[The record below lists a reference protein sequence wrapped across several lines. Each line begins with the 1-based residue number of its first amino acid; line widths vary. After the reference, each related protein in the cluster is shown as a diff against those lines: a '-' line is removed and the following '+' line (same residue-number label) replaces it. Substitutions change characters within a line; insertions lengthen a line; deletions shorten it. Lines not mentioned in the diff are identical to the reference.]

1 MKKKHSA
8 IIRKREA
15 EVAGRLSP
23 SWNGQDPKPVLSPD
37 GISYEV
43 SEKIGAVSYGGLGL
57 LQQVVKWSGLGEAID
72 RAVKLFKRHQ
82 PYHESDHVL
91 NLIYNVATGGTRYQ
105 DIELRR
111 QSVSFLEAVGAQK
124 IPAPSTAG
132 DFVQRFEASD
142 VVDLM
147 EAVNESRRKVWA
159 QQPRSFFERAE
170 IDVDGTIAPTRGEAK
185 EGMEISYDGQWG
197 YASLIVTLAHT
208 GEVLYAVNRSGN
220 RPSHEGAPEWLDRS
234 IELVRAAGFRS
245 VRLRG
250 DTDFSLT
257 AHFDRWTEA
266 GVEFD
271 FGIDANPS
279 FVKWAQALPEASWS
293 ELVRPSK
300 GQGKGKKRRRRRDKV
315 KPEIVK
321 TRGFKKLTLE
331 REEIAEMDY
340 RPSKAQG
347 TYRLVALRK
356 TILVE
361 KGQRRLLPQTRY
373 HFYVTNIPAAQL
385 GTAAVVRENNRRC
398 NQENVIEQLKN
409 GVEALRM
416 PSATL
421 VANWAYLVIAAQAWN
436 LKAWMGLVLP
446 ARLQARQLVKM
457 EYRRFLREIIEMPCQ
472 ILRTGRRL
480 VYRLLDVNSWSRLLL
495 EGSAWL
501 KRRPAT

>member
-15 EVAGRLSP
+15 EVADRLSP
-23 SWNGQDPKPVLSPD
+23 SWNGEDPKPVLSAE

-43 SEKIGAVSYGGLGL
+43 SEKIHAVSYGGLGL
-57 LQQVVKWSGLGEAID
+57 LRQIVKWSGLGKAID
-72 RAVKLFKRHQ
+72 QGVKLFKRHQ

-91 NLIYNVATGGTRYQ
+91 SLIYNVATGGTRYQ
-105 DIELRR
+105 DIQVRR
-111 QSVSFLEAVGAQK
+111 HSVSFLEAVGAEK

-132 DFVQRFEASD
+132 DFVRRFEASD

-159 QQPRSFFERAE
+159 QQPASFFERAE
-170 IDVDGTIAPTRGEAK
+170 IDVDGTMAPTQGECK
-185 EGMEISYDGQWG
+185 EGMDVRYDGQWG
-197 YASLIVTLAHT
+197 YAPLIVTLANT

-220 RPSHEGAPEWLDRS
+220 RPSHEGAPQWLDRS
-234 IELVRAAGFRS
+234 IELVRDAGFRT

-257 AHFDRWTEA
+257 RHFDRWTAA
-266 GVEFD
+266 GVAFD

-279 FVKWAQALPEASWS
+279 YIKWAEALPPGSWR
-293 ELVRPSK
+293 ELERSGK
-300 GQGKGKKRRRRRDKV
+300 GKEKGKKRRQRRAKV
-315 KPEIVK
+315 KPQIVQA
-321 TRGFKKLTLE
+321 RGFKKLTLE

-340 RPSKAQG
+340 RPSRAKR
-347 TYRLVALRK
+347 TYRLVVLRK
-356 TILVE
+356 TLLVE
-361 KGQRRLLPQTRY
+361 KGQKRLLPQTRHY
-373 HFYVTNIPAAQL
+373 FYVTNIPAQKL
-385 GTAAVVRENNRRC
+385 GTAGVVRENNRRC

-416 PSATL
+416 PSDTL

-436 LKAWMGLVLP
+436 LKAWLGMVLP

-472 ILRTGRRL
+472 ILRTGRRR
-480 VYRLLDVNSWSRLLL
+480 VYRLLEVNGWSRLLL

>member
-1 MKKKHSA
+1 MKKKDSA

-15 EVAGRLSP
+15 EVAQRLSP
-23 SWNGQDPKPVLSPD
+23 SWNGQDPKPVLSPEV
-37 GISYEV
+37 ISYEV
-43 SEKIGAVSYGGLGL
+43 SEKTGAVSYGGLGL
-57 LQQVVKWSGLGEAID
+57 LQQVVKWSGLGKAID
-72 RAVKLFKRHQ
+72 QAVTLLKRHQ

-91 NLIYNVATGGTRYQ
+91 SLIYNVATGGTRYQ

-111 QSVSFLEAVGAQK
+111 QSVSFLEAVGAEK

-132 DFVQRFEASD
+132 DFMRRFDAPD

-147 EAVNESRRKVWA
+147 EAVNASRLKVWA
-159 QQPRSFFERAE
+159 QQPARFFQRAE
-170 IDVDGTIAPTRGEAK
+170 IDVDGTMAPTSGECK

-197 YASLIVTLAHT
+197 YAPLIVTLANT

-220 RPSHEGAPEWLDRS
+220 RPSHEGAAEWLDRS
-234 IELVRAAGFRS
+234 IELVREAGFRK

-271 FGIDANPS
+271 FGIDAHPS
-279 FVKWAQALPEASWS
+279 FVKWAEALPEARWK
-293 ELVRPSK
+293 ELGRPSQGK
-300 GQGKGKKRRRRRDKV
+300 GKGKKRRQRRDKV

-321 TRGFKKLTLE
+321 RRGFKTLTLE
-331 REEIAEMDY
+331 REEIAEIDY
-340 RPSKAQG
+340 RPSKAKR
-347 TYRLVALRK
+347 TYRMVILRK

-361 KGQRRLLPQTRY
+361 KGQKRLLPQTRY
-373 HFYVTNIPAAQL
+373 HFYVTNISARTL
-385 GTAAVVRENNRRC
+385 GTAGVVRENNRRC

-416 PSATL
+416 PSDTL

-446 ARLQARQLVKM
+446 ARLQARELVKM
-457 EYRRFLREIIEMPCQ
+457 EYRRFLREVIEMPCQ
-472 ILRTGRRL
+472 ILRRGRQL
-480 VYRLLDVNSWSRLLL
+480 VYRLLDVNGWSRLLL
-495 EGSAWL
+495 EGSKWL
-501 KRRPAT
+501 KHRPAT

>member
-1 MKKKHSA
+1 MNKKHSA

-15 EVAGRLSP
+15 EVADRLSP
-23 SWNGQDPKPVLSPD
+23 SWNGQDPKPVLSPEV
-37 GISYEV
+37 ISYEV
-43 SEKIGAVSYGGLGL
+43 SEKTGAISYGGLGL
-57 LQQVVKWSGLGEAID
+57 LQQVVKWSGLGKAID
-72 RAVKLFKRHQ
+72 QGVKLLKRHQ

-105 DIELRR
+105 DIEMRR
-111 QSVSFLEAVGAQK
+111 QSVSYLEAVGAEK

-132 DFVQRFEASD
+132 DFVHRFDAPD

-159 QQPRSFFERAE
+159 QQPARFFQRAE
-170 IDVDGTIAPTRGEAK
+170 IDVDGTIAPTSGECK
-185 EGMEISYDGQWG
+185 EGMDISYDGQWG
-197 YASLIVTLAHT
+197 YAPLIVTLANT

-220 RPSHEGAPEWLDRS
+220 RPSHEGAAEWMDRS
-234 IELVRAAGFRS
+234 IELVREAGFRK

-271 FGIDANPS
+271 FGIAAHPS
-279 FVKWAQALPEASWS
+279 FVKWAEGLPEASWK
-293 ELVRPSK
+293 ELVRPRQGK
-300 GQGKGKKRRRRRDKV
+300 GKGKKRRERRDKV

-321 TRGFKKLTLE
+321 ERGFKTLTLE
-331 REEIAEMDY
+331 REEIAEIDY
-340 RPSKAQG
+340 RPSKAKR
-347 TYRLVALRK
+347 TYRMVMLRK

-361 KGQRRLLPQTRY
+361 KGQKRLLPQRRY
-373 HFYVTNIPAAQL
+373 HFYVTNIPAAEL
-385 GTAAVVRENNRRC
+385 GTAGVVRENNQRC

-416 PSATL
+416 PSDTL
-421 VANWAYLVIAAQAWN
+421 VANWAYLLIAAQAWN

-480 VYRLLDVNSWSRLLL
+480 VYRLLDVNGWSRLLL
-495 EGSAWL
+495 EGSKWL

>member
-1 MKKKHSA
+1 M
-8 IIRKREA
+8 
-15 EVAGRLSP
+15 
-23 SWNGQDPKPVLSPD
+23 
-37 GISYEV
+37 
-43 SEKIGAVSYGGLGL
+43 
-57 LQQVVKWSGLGEAID
+57 
-72 RAVKLFKRHQ
+72 KLFKRHQ

-132 DFVQRFEASD
+132 DFVQRFDASD

-170 IDVDGTIAPTRGEAK
+170 IDVDGTIAPTRGEGK

-197 YASLIVTLAHT
+197 CAPLIVTLAHT

-234 IELVRAAGFRS
+234 IELVR
-245 VRLRG
+245 
-250 DTDFSLT
+250 
-257 AHFDRWTEA
+257 
-266 GVEFD
+266 
-271 FGIDANPS
+271 
-279 FVKWAQALPEASWS
+279 
-293 ELVRPSK
+293 PSK
-300 GQGKGKKRRRRRDKV
+300 GKGKGKKRRQRRAKV

-340 RPSKAQG
+340 HPSKAQG
-347 TYRLVALRK
+347 TYRLVVLRK